1 MYSISEKCMRDGTH
15 PQPSTMNT
23 GCNLRTKQ
31 RLRHWRNKS
40 AMAMKAVHSLV
51 LYTPTAYTANCRY
64 NATACVG
71 SSRDHRMCPTQPIN

>member
-1 MYSISEKCMRDGTH
+1 
-15 PQPSTMNT
+15 MNT

-31 RLRHWRNKS
+31 RLRHCRNKS
-40 AMAMKAVHSLV
+40 AMAMKAVHSLE

-64 NATACVG
+64 NVKACDG